1 MQIEVVIFFFVTILC
16 MLLNFMNRGKGEY
29 QMDYVPAP
37 RITEADKNNDTKYES
52 DQFPLFSISIF
63 GIV

>member
-1 MQIEVVIFFFVTILC
+1 